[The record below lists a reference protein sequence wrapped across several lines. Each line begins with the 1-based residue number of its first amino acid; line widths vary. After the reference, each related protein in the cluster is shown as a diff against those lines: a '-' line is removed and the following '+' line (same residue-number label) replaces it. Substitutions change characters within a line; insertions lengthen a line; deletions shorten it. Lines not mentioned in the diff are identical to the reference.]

1 MSTLLKKKLEKL
13 DWQIDS
19 TWTLFLDRD
28 GVINERIMEGYVR
41 SIEEFHFLPRV
52 PESIVQLSNFF
63 GLVFVVTNQQ
73 GIAKGLM
80 TESNL
85 QEIHGYL
92 SSHIEQMGGR
102 IAKCYYAPGIAG
114 PENYLRKPKPGMAL
128 LAQRQHKMV
137 EFNKAVMVGDSD
149 SDIVFGQNLGMKT
162 VRIETVEPIKVQADV
177 TVKSLYEF
185 VKLIEG

>member
-41 SIEEFHFLPRV
+41 SIEEFHFLPKV
-52 PESIVQLSNFF
+52 PESIVQLSTFF

-92 SSHIEQMGGR
+92 SKHIEQMGGR

-149 SDIVFGQNLGMKT
+149 SDIEAAKSAGVLALKT
-162 VRIETVEPIKVQADV
+162 HRVDFLKVVSEWLKKQ
-177 TVKSLYEF
+177 
-185 VKLIEG
+185 